1 MRLRSKFAVKCAK
14 ATSSLIK
21 KLNRGSGVTL
31 PGYVARLIDP
41 NILKELSGQVRK
53 KTIVTMGTNGKTTTN
68 AILCKA
74 LEHEGQKVII
84 NRTGANMLNGIISA
98 FVLATDKHGNLDAD
112 YACIEVD
119 EIASVG
125 VLPKIEPDCA
135 LLTNISRDQLD
146 RFGEVDITYNKLM
159 TAVTSVPKTTLI
171 INCDDILSYSLA
183 QESKNAF
190 VTYGISEQIF
200 DDVSR
205 SEIRES
211 IFCRKCGKKLEYQF
225 FHYGQLGLYHCPNCG
240 WNRPNP
246 EYTAEHVVRE
256 DELYSFDMD
265 GIHFDPQI
273 RTPYNIYNTLSAYA
287 ALKTMGAGYEHF
299 KEMIEAFDY
308 GNNRESIFNINGARV
323 QLHLAK
329 NPIGFQQKVS
339 HVLRDPNP
347 KDIIIQINDTYQDGE
362 DVSWLWDV
370 DFQYLAESNARKI
383 ITAGTR
389 KYDMALR
396 LKYEDVSC
404 ESTDDMRASVLEAEV
419 IPFLSGE
426 KIDFSKLDIV
436 LLGGGSDREQE
447 LVCGFLKDI
456 KDDFKAYVEDG
467 GVVLAVCGGYQ
478 LLGKYY
484 KTNKKTIEGLSI
496 LDITTEWQP
505 ERLIRNIVLNSPL
518 FEQPVVGFENHGG
531 RTYIGDHTPFGKVF
545 YGLGNTGKSGYEG
558 VIYKNVIATYLH
570 GPLLPKNPQVCDYL
584 LEKAL
589 QRKYGEEVKLE
600 PLKDET
606 EKKANS
612 YIADRYSD
620 KKYVL
625 RETVKRH
632 T

>member
-53 KTIVTMGTNGKTTTN
+53 KTIVTRGTNGKTTTN

-84 NRTGANMLNGIISA
+84 NHTGANMLNGIISA

-404 ESTDDMRASVLEAEV
+404 ESTDDMRASVLECVEQGTKNLYV
-419 IPFLSGE
+419 IVNYSGLYQTNHMLTE
-426 KIDFSKLDIV
+426 LEGK
-436 LLGGGSDREQE
+436 GG
-447 LVCGFLKDI
+447 
-456 KDDFKAYVEDG
+456 
-467 GVVLAVCGGYQ
+467 
-478 LLGKYY
+478 
-484 KTNKKTIEGLSI
+484 
-496 LDITTEWQP
+496 TE
-505 ERLIRNIVLNSPL
+505 R
-518 FEQPVVGFENHGG
+518 
-531 RTYIGDHTPFGKVF
+531 
-545 YGLGNTGKSGYEG
+545 
-558 VIYKNVIATYLH
+558 
-570 GPLLPKNPQVCDYL
+570 
-584 LEKAL
+584 
-589 QRKYGEEVKLE
+589 
-600 PLKDET
+600 
-606 EKKANS
+606 
-612 YIADRYSD
+612 
-620 KKYVL
+620 
-625 RETVKRH
+625 
-632 T
+632 